1 MQLITDYQNEFL
13 SFLKEHIQ
21 EREPKNL
28 YDPIQYIL
36 NIGGKRLR
44 PVLTMLSTDIFGKD
58 YHKALY
64 AALAVEIFHNFS
76 LVHDDIMDKAPLRR
90 GQPTVHT
97 KWNLNTGI
105 LSGDAMLILAYQ
117 YFERYEPII
126 FRQLAEIFSKTALEV
141 CEGQQYDVDFEKE
154 EQVSTSQYL
163 KMITYKTAVLVGAAL
178 KMGAIIAETSEEN
191 KQKIYDFGI
200 ALGIAYQLQ
209 DDYLDTFGDNTFGKK
224 IGGDILQ
231 NKKTLLYLNT
241 LEKGSSEEKEALM
254 RLYKFPIENEKEKI
268 AKVTQ
273 LFISTGSDLFLRSEV
288 ENYTLKAFSILDTL
302 EISEQKKEILK
313 EFGKSLM
320 NRNI

>member
-21 EREPKNL
+21 KREPKNL

-36 NIGGKRLR
+36 NVGGKRLR

-58 YHKALY
+58 YHQALY

-76 LVHDDIMDKAPLRR
+76 LVHDDIMDEAPLRR

-288 ENYTLKAFSILDTL
+288 ENYTLKAFSILNTL

>member
-21 EREPKNL
+21 KREPKNL

-36 NIGGKRLR
+36 NVGGKRLR

-58 YHKALY
+58 YHQALY

-76 LVHDDIMDKAPLRR
+76 LVHDDIMDEAPLRR

>member
-21 EREPKNL
+21 KREPKNL

-36 NIGGKRLR
+36 NVGGKRLR

-58 YHKALY
+58 YHQALY

-76 LVHDDIMDKAPLRR
+76 LVHDDIMDEAPLRR
-90 GQPTVHT
+90 GKPTVHT

-117 YFERYEPII
+117 YFERYEPVI

-191 KQKIYDFGI
+191 KQKIYDFGV

-209 DDYLDTFGDNTFGKK
+209 DDYLD
-224 IGGDILQ
+224 
-231 NKKTLLYLNT
+231 KKTLLYLNT

>member
-21 EREPKNL
+21 KREPKNL

-36 NIGGKRLR
+36 NVGGKRLR

-58 YHKALY
+58 YHQALY

-76 LVHDDIMDKAPLRR
+76 LVHDDIMDEAPLRR

-178 KMGAIIAETSEEN
+178 KMGAIVAETSEEN